1 LVFKLGNNSIK
12 GTIPREFGSIELLL
26 LLDLHNLNLA
36 GEIPKDISNCRFL
49 REL

>member
-1 LVFKLGNNSIK
+1 
-12 GTIPREFGSIELLL
+12 
-26 LLDLHNLNLA
+26 LDLHNLNLS